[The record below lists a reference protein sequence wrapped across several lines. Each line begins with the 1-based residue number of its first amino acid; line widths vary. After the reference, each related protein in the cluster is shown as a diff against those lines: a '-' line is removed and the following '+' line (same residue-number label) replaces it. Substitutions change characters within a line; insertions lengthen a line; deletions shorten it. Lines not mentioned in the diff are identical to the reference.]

1 MEMKR
6 YLENEK
12 TVIKIDNSSLASKLR
27 PLTKIIQNEE
37 INYSSIQNEE
47 KNLENV
53 NDDKSLNQMII
64 GIEDQYTNFL
74 SENSFLK
81 KEFHSIIPFLLLKN
95 CNIHR
100 LVLSDYELK
109 QEKKEFKLRKELKRI
124 TAMDYYKKGLIYFY
138 QGDYVKALT
147 NFKLSSFIRKNN
159 SNIKK
164 WIIFCCY
171 KLILKKTLLDNK
183 NNSNQLFN
191 SENKE
196 QLLNYPNNNDKKDDK
211 GNLFSNLNNLFD
223 CCSSRNKKN
232 ENIEVKEFTSFLF
245 NKGQTGKIKNTLP
258 LSYLIK
264 EFEEGIDFI
273 ITNTKPESA
282 EEKENIISIWW
293 LILLLSSHCLV
304 NKGMSKMFTS
314 KHFQVD
320 PKIIVKRIRKMD
332 NYLAYIMYIQS
343 NYIIKGNYYL
353 NEIIIILDEI
363 IKKYPQKIE
372 AYLIYWE
379 IISKSSLKDY
389 DRSLKISHKLYSN
402 ILNITNEESEKYK
415 YYIVIIYAKSLIH
428 LGKFTKAFSILKN
441 EFVYNLSYTSI
452 LYYIGKGLS
461 KLKIK
466 NFSYQGISILEAVS
480 TLLYSDL
487 KLLAYYWTGYAY
499 YNNHNYVK
507 CYKFWLHCYEQID
520 FFSKKKRIYIDKFI
534 NKYKAAFDDI
544 FNFKVQ
550 HDEYVK
556 NVLKIKE
563 KVIGNT
569 SMTSFCEYMILKNSY
584 QNLKSK
590 ISFNINEN
598 FQLIINYP
606 YITKYYFSFWKCL
619 KKLKDNHLLLTFS
632 IFLILSF
639 HYRSEIPFNDI
650 IKGYVYLAKALA
662 QNNSFDKAI
671 SILLNLVNYL
681 PFYNIQRLKFLDQI
695 YQKNNISQVNTI
707 IDKNKFFYFHSKE
720 DILGCHIDLIRT
732 LNNDMIKKEKETI
745 FETMKKEINNF
756 LFLVDKNSMT
766 KMNSGFINLSS
777 YIKILYNLGKICA
790 KSKTKIYLGIIS
802 LSDFSKIIKFSNNF
816 SEQLINKDNTNTK
829 YKAKFYLAQ
838 LYTEAKD
845 YKKANKIIHK
855 LNINIFSKKKLE
867 WITNFKKKNKLQN
880 YQ

>member
-1 MEMKR
+1 MEMRR

-12 TVIKIDNSSLASKLR
+12 TFINFNNSSLVSKLR
-27 PLTKIIQNEE
+27 PLTKKIENEE

-47 KNLENV
+47 KNLEII
-53 NDDKSLNQMII
+53 NDDKSINQMIVN
-64 GIEDQYTNFL
+64 IEEQYTHFL

-95 CNIHR
+95 SNIHR

-138 QGDYVKALT
+138 QNDYVKALT

-164 WIIFCCY
+164 WISFCCF

-183 NNSNQLFN
+183 NNPEQIFN
-191 SENKE
+191 SESKE
-196 QLLNYPNNNDKKDDK
+196 QLLNYPNDNDKKDDK
-211 GNLFSNLNNLFD
+211 GNLLSNLNNLFD

-232 ENIEVKEFTSFLF
+232 ENTEVKEFTSFLF
-245 NKGQTGKIKNTLP
+245 NKGQTGKIKNNLP

-273 ITNTKPESA
+273 IPNTKAESA

-293 LILLLSSHCLV
+293 LILLLSSHCSV
-304 NKGMSKMFTS
+304 NNEINKMFTS

-353 NEIIIILDEI
+353 NEIIIILDELK
-363 IKKYPQKIE
+363 KKYPQKIE

-379 IISKSSLKDY
+379 IISKSTLKDY
-389 DRSLKISHKLYSN
+389 NRSLKIAHMLYSN
-402 ILNITNEESEKYK
+402 LLNINNEDIEKYK
-415 YYIVIIYAKSLIH
+415 YYIIIIYAKSLIF
-428 LGKFTKAFSILKN
+428 LGKFTKAFSILQN
-441 EFVYNLSYTSI
+441 EFLYNLSYSSI
-452 LYYIGKGLS
+452 LFCIGKGLS

-466 NFSYQGISILEAVS
+466 NFSYQGISILEVAS
-480 TLLYSDL
+480 NLLYSDL

-507 CYKFWLHCYEQID
+507 CYKYWLHCFEQIEY
-520 FFSKKKRIYIDKFI
+520 FSKKKRIYIEKFI
-534 NKYKAAFDDI
+534 TKYKTAFDVI
-544 FNFKVQ
+544 FNFTIKL
-550 HDEYVK
+550 DEYTK

-563 KVIGNT
+563 KVNGNT
-569 SMTSFCEYMILKNSY
+569 SLTSYCEYMILKHAY
-584 QNLKSK
+584 QVLKSK

-606 YITKYYFSFWKCL
+606 NFSKYYFSFWKCL
-619 KKLKDNHLLLTFS
+619 NKFKDNHLLLTFS

-639 HYRSEIPFNDI
+639 HYRNEIPFNEI
-650 IKGYVYLAKALA
+650 IKGYVYLARALA

-671 SILLNLVNYL
+671 NILLNLISYL
-681 PFYNIQRLKFLDQI
+681 PFYNIPRLKFLDQI
-695 YQKNNISQVNTI
+695 YKKNNISQVNTI
-707 IDKNKFFYFHSKE
+707 IDKNKLFFFHSKE
-720 DILGCHIDLIRT
+720 DV
-732 LNNDMIKKEKETI
+732 LNNHIEIIRALNIDMIKEEKETI
-745 FETMKKEINNF
+745 SGLMKKEINSF
-756 LFLVDKNSMT
+756 LFLIDKNSIT
-766 KMNSGFINLSS
+766 NMNFGFINLSS
-777 YIKILYNLGKICA
+777 YIKILYHLGKLCA

-802 LSDFSKIIKFSNNF
+802 LSDFLKIIKFSNNY
-816 SEQLINKDNTNTK
+816 SEKLINKDNVNTK

-838 LYTEAKD
+838 LYTEAKN
-845 YKKANKIIHK
+845 YKKANEIIHK
-855 LNINIFSKKKLE
+855 LNINIFSKKKNE
-867 WITNFKKKNKLQN
+867 WITNFKKKMKQQN
-880 YQ
+880 F